1 MEDRIRELENKISLK
16 RTELQE
22 LKSELASAKVDAF
35 CKSKGMRKNQRFLYD
50 GEECSSLFLK
60 IDDWFFSAKKI
71 KKDGTISNINVTIYN
86 KDNIEPI
93 DKFD

>member
-1 MEDRIRELENKISLK
+1 MGNRVEELENQIRLK
-16 RTELQE
+16 RDELQE

-50 GEECSSLFLK
+50 GKECSFLFLN